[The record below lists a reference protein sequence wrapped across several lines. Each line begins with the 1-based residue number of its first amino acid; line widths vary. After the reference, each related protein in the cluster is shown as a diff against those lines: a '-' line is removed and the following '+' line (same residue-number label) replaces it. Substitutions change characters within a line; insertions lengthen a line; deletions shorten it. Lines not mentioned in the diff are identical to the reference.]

1 MSRKLQVDADL
12 AAVFL
17 CALRTVLQEHAELPI
32 GRRGKSPARIRHGI
46 EPALP
51 ARPVRHARNRQPR
64 TGNRTRIREET
75 DVPCLLIEMHRPS
88 IVVVIVLVIAR
99 AGINAI
105 FRAKLLNRLEMPR
118 DAARL
123 TVRQIAREADEIG
136 LQGVD
141 LIYHRLCPPA
151 PCGAGAVKIREL
163 HDAVAVKGSRQVG
176 ILEFDLVYRRNA
188 KPIVKTPCR
197 EAPRKNRQH
206 PQLCAEAE
214 KHGEQRQ
221 RRENDRSGVK
231 PVPDPDDCRGKIGRE
246 LVPAERLEA
255 EELRTA
261 EENHHRPDR
270 LRARPQLQLAA
281 IREHQPEHD
290 HKANDKRSIGEDRPD
305 HLTSSTGAWTRPSPA
320 SRQSRRPSR
329 SHGCRACR

>member
-1 MSRKLQVDADL
+1 
-12 AAVFL
+12 
-17 CALRTVLQEHAELPI
+17 
-32 GRRGKSPARIRHGI
+32 
-46 EPALP
+46 
-51 ARPVRHARNRQPR
+51 
-64 TGNRTRIREET
+64 
-75 DVPCLLIEMHRPS
+75 
-88 IVVVIVLVIAR
+88 
-99 AGINAI
+99 
-105 FRAKLLNRLEMPR
+105 MPR

-163 HDAVAVKGSRQVG
+163 HDAVAVQRRGQVG
-176 ILEFDLVYRRNA
+176 ILELDLVYRRNA